1 MHTGST
7 DNLTDRT
14 DVQTPD
20 DVRRRNDLFLDAL
33 TDIAVHVGWRQAEFE
48 DSRQRSS
55 LLRGW
60 AEEFTSRYHGSDW
73 ESVDYIDLVD
83 AFAEDKL
90 RAYMASRR
98 EPAVLADDVHRITDL
113 NIFSGSD
120 GRTYIRC
127 RIDGCP
133 QAARQ
138 LKFADIGH
146 IDDSTA
152 RFSLAARYFSDV
164 LQAGAQ
170 VKTGVVT
177 DVVTYPG
184 LNNIDRYIHCSVNGV
199 RQSAKKLSDEDR
211 DRLVEF
217 LEQVRQSKD
226 WEASRTFH
234 RTLAGKYFES
244 EIRQVQAERTSG
256 RGVSR

>member
-14 DVQTPD
+14 EFQTPD
-20 DVRRRNDLFLDAL
+20 DVTRRNDLFLDAL
-33 TDIAVHVGWRQAEFE
+33 TDIALHVGWQQVEFD

-73 ESVDYIDLVD
+73 QSVDYIDLVD
-83 AFAEDKL
+83 GFAEDKL
-90 RAYMASRR
+90 RAYMASRQQ
-98 EPAVLADDVHRITDL
+98 PAVMSDDVHRITDL
-113 NIFSGSD
+113 NIFSGAD
-120 GRTYIRC
+120 GRTFIRC
-127 RIDGCP
+127 RIDGEP

-138 LKFADIGH
+138 LRFSDVVNLT
-146 IDDSTA
+146 DSTD
-152 RFSLAARYFSDV
+152 RFALAARYFSDV

-170 VKTGVVT
+170 VKTGIVT

-184 LNNIDRYIHCSVNGV
+184 LNSIDRYIHCCVNGV

-217 LEQVRQSKD
+217 LEQLRQSKD

-234 RTLAGKYFES
+234 RTLAGKYFEP
-244 EIRQVQAERTSG
+244 EIRQAQAERSSN
-256 RGVSR
+256 RGLSR